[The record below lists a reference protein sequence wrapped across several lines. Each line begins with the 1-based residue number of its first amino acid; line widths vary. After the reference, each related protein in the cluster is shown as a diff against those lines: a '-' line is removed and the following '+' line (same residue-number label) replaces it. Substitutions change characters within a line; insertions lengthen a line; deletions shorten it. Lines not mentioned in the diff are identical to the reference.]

1 MNNKGFTLIEILITL
16 IIISALIL
24 SVNKVIYTVKKANI
38 IAENNFQA
46 SVYAQNILEYLKSK
60 NAKLSEGEFAAE
72 ELLEENIRNFLKK
85 DTKINK
91 FDNSLIKIKN
101 IYDNNELSIKIFE
114 VEFLVVWKGVSDEQN
129 YKISTYVYQK

>member
-46 SVYAQNILEYLKSK
+46 SIYAQNILEYLKSK
-60 NAKLSEGEFAAE
+60 NVKLSEGEFAAE
-72 ELLEENIRNFLKK
+72 ELLEEDIKYFLEEN
-85 DTKINK
+85 TKMSK
-91 FDNSLIKIKN
+91 FDNSIIKIKS
-101 IYDNNELSIKIFE
+101 IYKNNELNTKIFE
-114 VEFLVVWKGVSDEQN
+114 VEFLVIWKGVSDEQN
-129 YKISTYVYQK
+129 YKISTFIYQK